1 MYNSIH
7 YSKTLNHC
15 GVVWSSE
22 LNYSSFYLKF
32 TISKRYNN
40 LLQDFSH
47 WTREQEHT
55 LLLIKSLQSKGLGYR
70 KISQYLNTNQIE
82 TKRKTEWTNTKVFSV
97 LKRYRQR
104 EKRLKFQEKEYEMK
118 WIGKMKVVFE

>member
-1 MYNSIH
+1 MGYRRVGLS
-7 YSKTLNHC
+7 
-15 GVVWSSE
+15 GE

-40 LLQDFSH
+40 LVQDFSH

>member
-1 MYNSIH
+1 MS
-7 YSKTLNHC
+7 
-15 GVVWSSE
+15 GE
-22 LNYSSFYLKF
+22 LNYSNFYLKF

-40 LLQDFSH
+40 LVQDFSH